1 MPLCVPLSVARSLS
15 AVKRVAVRALL
26 ARSLN
31 AVKRVAVHAPLALTW
46 SHCSRLC
53 RDDKTGHPMYSLLQ

>member
-26 ARSLN
+26 ARSLS
-31 AVKRVAVHAPLALTW
+31 AVKRVAVRAPLGLTR
-46 SHCSRLC
+46 SHFASSVVMTR
-53 RDDKTGHPMYSLLQ
+53 QVI